1 MPSPP
6 EPAPAP
12 APVPVEPALD
22 LATIM
27 RTARAVR
34 RFRPDPVP
42 PGLLLECLEAAT
54 WAPSGSNEQAW
65 RFCVLRS
72 PEVRALLGPAY
83 RRGWART
90 AAVYGIERP
99 AADDDSRRARMLR
112 SIFDLVEH
120 FEDVPVYVLFCA
132 VQHAGFPPLFTGASI
147 YPALQNFLLAA
158 RQRGLGGVI
167 TTWFTECEAELRQ
180 LVGVPDGWVLAALVP
195 VGFPLGRPG
204 PVRRTPVERVVCWDR
219 WDRTEPPGPPGAPGP
234 VAP

>member
-6 EPAPAP
+6 DGA
-12 APVPVEPALD
+12 VPVETD
-22 LATIM
+22 LATVM

-42 PGLLLECLEAAT
+42 PALLLECLEAAT

-65 RFCVLRS
+65 RFCVLGS

-90 AAVYGIERP
+90 AAVYGIDRP
-99 AADDDSRRARMLR
+99 VDGDDSRRARMLR
-112 SIFDLVEH
+112 TIFDLVDH
-120 FEDVPVYVLFCA
+120 FEDVPAYVLFCA
-132 VQHAGFPPLFTGASI
+132 VQHDGFPPLFTGASI

-158 RQRGLGGVI
+158 RARGLGGVI
-167 TTWFTECEAELRQ
+167 TTWFTECETALRA

-195 VGFPLGRPG
+195 IGFPEGRPG
-204 PVRRTPVERVVCWDR
+204 RVRRAAVERVVCWDR
-219 WDRTEPPGPPGAPGP
+219 WERTGAAPAAPGR
-234 VAP
+234 